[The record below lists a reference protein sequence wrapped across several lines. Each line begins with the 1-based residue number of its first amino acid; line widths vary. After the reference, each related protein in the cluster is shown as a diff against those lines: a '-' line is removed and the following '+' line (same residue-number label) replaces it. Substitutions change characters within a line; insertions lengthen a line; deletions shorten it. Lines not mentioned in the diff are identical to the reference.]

1 MKDHA
6 GRMRAKNEGAR
17 MKGEG
22 RPGRVIL
29 FNTPLRGTGHGSPIT
44 FRALT
49 GALAVFM
56 ALSLAGCDYL
66 PFGYTTVKEIGASP
80 ASFEGKEVKVKGK
93 VKTVAKFFGMQ
104 GFILQD
110 ETGEI
115 TVSTPTGTDLP
126 EAGGEVAL
134 RGTVHSAAI
143 VGGSAM
149 GLRIDETKRIR

>member
-1 MKDHA
+1 MSA
-6 GRMRAKNEGAR
+6 NRLSGQVVPSNALS
-17 MKGEG
+17 
-22 RPGRVIL
+22 RV
-29 FNTPLRGTGHGSPIT
+29 TDHGSRIT
-44 FRALT
+44 FLALT
-49 GALAVFM
+49 GALIV
-56 ALSLAGCDYL
+56 ALTLGLAGCDYL
-66 PFGYTTVKEIGASP
+66 PFGYTTVKEISASP

-115 TVSTPTGTDLP
+115 TVSTATGSELP
-126 EAGGEVAL
+126 AAGAEVAL